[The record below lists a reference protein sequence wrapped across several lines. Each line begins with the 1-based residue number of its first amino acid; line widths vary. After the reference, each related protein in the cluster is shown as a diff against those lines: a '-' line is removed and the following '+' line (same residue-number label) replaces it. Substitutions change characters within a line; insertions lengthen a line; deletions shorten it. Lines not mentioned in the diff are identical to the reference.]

1 MNGDEDSIFSNLP
14 PRPAFPLPANDYTAL
29 NSVSLNRVSGAYGQ
43 GPLTG
48 NAFTPELNSMLASRK
63 YAVRVPANPPPSPAT
78 GSFAPTRQQLQS
90 DLDFHL
96 GQANKQIQTLTTTTN
111 PDLADVARQRLQD
124 HSDNVQRLRDQ
135 LSNMGPKSTE
145 PLGGGLPLSAP
156 QLVAHP
162 VYGGISNLEQ
172 HLQHLRD
179 MGVFGGT
186 SE

>member
-1 MNGDEDSIFSNLP
+1 MAGDDDGIFGNLP
-14 PRPAFPLPANDYTAL
+14 PQPFPLPANDYTGF
-29 NSVSLNRVSGAYGQ
+29 SSTPLNRVSGAYGQ

-48 NAFTPELNSMLASRK
+48 NAFTPDLNSMLTSRK
-63 YAVRVPANPPPSPAT
+63 YAVRVPANPPPPPAT

-111 PDLADVARQRLQD
+111 PDLADVARQRLQG
-124 HSDNVQRLRDQ
+124 HSDNVQNLREQ
-135 LSNMGPKSTE
+135 LSSMGPQ
-145 PLGGGLPLSAP
+145 PVGGGLPLSAP

-162 VYGGISNLEQ
+162 VYGGVSNLEQ
-172 HLQHLRD
+172 HLQRLRD
-179 MGVFGGT
+179 MGILGGA